1 MIVKCEGMMPY
12 ECDMQAIFLVDSSE
26 TWDDVPTWLETVP
39 MCDSCASNAH
49 RGGFVNAKPITAE
62 GQANETNEAW

>member
-1 MIVKCEGMMPY
+1 MTVKCEGMMPY